1 MKTICVSI
9 VLFVILMGGSLEA
22 TRADTVIPV
31 SVFTSA
37 PIAYG
42 WHGSAIG
49 SVIDGILNYDSYLSL
64 GHEGETGSWSG
75 PYTVSFNLPSCE
87 YSWDLTGMNLW
98 NNAGYIEFDGE
109 GINSFTLNF
118 LDSSSSIVGTYNG
131 NAVDTL
137 AQQTFGFTAFNVA
150 SVNLTIN
157 SNHFVSPATR
167 DYADFYEINFTGI
180 DPPETAPVP
189 EPCTMLLL
197 GSGLVGLAGYGRKK
211 FFKK

>member
-131 NAVDTL
+131 TAVDTV
-137 AQQTFGFTAFNVA
+137 AQQTFGFTASNVV
-150 SVNLTIN
+150 SVDLTIN
-157 SNHFVSPATR
+157 SN
-167 DYADFYEINFTGI
+167 YARSYALFHEINFIGT
-180 DPPETAPVP
+180 DPPTELPGAAPVP
-189 EPCTMLLL
+189 EPATMLLL
-197 GSGLVGLAGYGRKK
+197 GSGLIGLAGFARKR
-211 FFKK
+211 FKK